1 MFTINSA
8 DLHRVTKE
16 AELFAGKDT
25 GLPALAAVKYEVAE
39 HGLIVTST
47 DRFLVG
53 FNRVDI
59 DQDAVT
65 DDTGLVF
72 FLAPPE
78 RKSLLAWLAPRKTAR
93 NSTPVRV
100 HYYDGTVEVSDYDGN
115 RVRVATADV
124 QYPNVAHVIPS
135 NESLIGEVSSV
146 MSFDAKKLAL
156 FSKVGN
162 SYNTVFMRN
171 INNTRAPMVV
181 RIGDDFIGLVM
192 PTKLGD
198 RETKIPVWL
207 SDN

>member
-25 GLPALAAVKYEVAE
+25 GLPALAAVKYEVVE

-47 DRFLVG
+47 DRFVVG

-100 HYYDGTVEVSDYDGN
+100 HYYDGTVEVSDSDGN
-115 RVRVATADV
+115 RVQVVTADV
-124 QYPNVAHVIPS
+124 QYPNVAYVIPR
-135 NESLIGEVSSV
+135 NDVLEGDVSSV
-146 MSFDAKKLAL
+146 VSIDAMKLAL
-156 FSKVGN
+156 FAKVKN
-162 SYNTVFMRN
+162 SFNAVFMRN
-171 INNTRAPMVV
+171 TAKEHAPIVV
-181 RIGDDFIGLVM
+181 RIGDDFIGMVM
-192 PTKLGD
+192 PTHMGSQ
-198 RETKIPVWL
+198 ETKIPAWL
-207 SDN
+207 SW